1 MELFFGRAAF
11 CFERL
16 GRRLDVGGFEAVV
29 LLLVK
34 SFEVDG
40 KEKGKNAEAGE
51 DNHRNG
57 VVVVDK
63 ESFGGFL
70 AELDRKSVV

>member
-51 DNHRNG
+51 
-57 VVVVDK
+57 
-63 ESFGGFL
+63 E
-70 AELDRKSVV
+70 DRKSVV